1 VSIALLGFLELSALV
16 AGAALLGLVDDVW
29 GGSGAKGFRGHLSE
43 ARRGRVSTGL
53 LKMVGIGA
61 LALWATWHALYGRPG
76 GPTIASGGWEFVA
89 RWIIA
94 AALIALAANLL
105 NLLDVRPGRA
115 LKAYA
120 LLALPP
126 AVALAWPG
134 GSSPGDPMQVLRA
147 VVGVI
152 AALGPLLAVWYLD
165 LGERAMLGDMGAN
178 ALGALAGALL
188 VEALP
193 LPWLAACA
201 VVLLALNLAS
211 ERVSF
216 SAVIERNGV
225 LRRLDMLGRAP
236 ADERGG

>member
-1 VSIALLGFLELSALV
+1 
-16 AGAALLGLVDDVW
+16 
-29 GGSGAKGFRGHLSE
+29 
-43 ARRGRVSTGL
+43 
-53 LKMVGIGA
+53 
-61 LALWATWHALYGRPG
+61 
-76 GPTIASGGWEFVA
+76 
-89 RWIIA
+89 
-94 AALIALAANLL
+94 
-105 NLLDVRPGRA
+105 
-115 LKAYA
+115 
-120 LLALPP
+120 
-126 AVALAWPG
+126 
-134 GSSPGDPMQVLRA
+134 MQVLRA
-147 VVGVI
+147 VVGVV